1 MIFKGNFLYT
11 PALGELTVREGE
23 YLVVEGEKC
32 AGFYR
37 ALPQEY
43 AGQPVTDFGRA
54 LVLPAFCD
62 LHLHAPQMVNR
73 GVGYDQELLPWLET
87 YPFPVE
93 ARYGD
98 TDFAEAAWKRFL
110 NRMWANGTL
119 RFSAFATIH
128 KEAAW
133 RLMELTEQAGLSAL
147 IGKVNMDRNAPDSLR
162 EDASLAD
169 TEELIC
175 RSRAEL
181 KHVEYILTPRFV
193 PSTTAR
199 LMDGLGRLGE
209 RYGLPVQSHLS
220 ENRSEIAWV
229 GQLHPEC
236 ASYTEVYRDYGLL
249 RRGCTIMAHAVHL
262 PGREEA
268 ILREEGVTLAHC
280 AQSNT
285 NLSSGIAP
293 VRTYLEQGIHT
304 GLGTDVA
311 GGAGESVFRAM
322 ADAIQVSKLR
332 WRLVDETLK
341 PLTAEEAF
349 YLGTKGGGGF
359 FGKAGS
365 FEEGYE
371 LDALVLNDESLK
383 HPQPLSLKERL
394 ERFIYIS
401 DERHIDAKYVA
412 GSKIF

>member
-23 YLVVEGEKC
+23 YLVVEGEKY

-87 YPFPVE
+87 YTFPVE

-98 TDFAEAAWKRFL
+98 ADFAEAAWKRFL

-133 RLMELTEQAGLSAL
+133 RLMELTERAGLSAL

-162 EDASLAD
+162 EDTDASLAD

-209 RYGLPVQSHLS
+209 RYELPVQSHLS

-262 PGREEA
+262 TGREEA
-268 ILREEGVTLAHC
+268 ILREGGGHPGPLRPVQH
-280 AQSNT
+280 QPVQRRH
-285 NLSSGIAP
+285 AP
-293 VRTYLEQGIHT
+293 APQPVGGAALLRGQRCGRRPRRRHEPACGGHGGAVQAPGPGPPGGAAPLP
-304 GLGTDVA
+304 A
-311 GGAGESVFRAM
+311 GGPLPGHQGAGG
-322 ADAIQVSKLR
+322 ILR
-332 WRLVDETLK
+332 E
-341 PLTAEEAF
+341 
-349 YLGTKGGGGF
+349 GGF
-359 FGKAGS
+359 
-365 FEEGYE
+365 
-371 LDALVLNDESLK
+371 L
-383 HPQPLSLKERL
+383 
-394 ERFIYIS
+394 
-401 DERHIDAKYVA
+401 
-412 GSKIF
+412 